1 MKRKTIQG
9 VVILGTLAIAGILII
24 QLYSLSQAFDL
35 HEKQFSQRIHISL
48 LRTAERIAQ
57 YNGHDL
63 NTKQAVTPLSSD
75 YYIVH
80 VNDHIDAA
88 TLEYVLRD
96 EIAASGPIIDF
107 EYAIYDCTSDRMLYG
122 NYVGSNSSTFN
133 SSKELPRYDEYNY
146 YFGIRFPGKDL
157 YIAGQM
163 KRWWIFS
170 VLLLIAIVFFA
181 YSMIIILK
189 QKRLSELQKDFIN
202 SMTHEFKTPIATIQ
216 IAGEV
221 FLTDDYIKTNTRLQQ
236 YAQIIKDQNQ
246 RLNQQVEKVLQ
257 VGKTER
263 EGLELRM
270 EKIDLSALLQTV
282 SGGMEAHFKNK
293 NGALILPLS
302 NKKYDIEGDY
312 LHLSNALFGILD
324 NAVKYCPEG
333 LQVEITIEAEA
344 KSIWLHIDDNGP
356 GIPKKYQKQVFEKF
370 FRIPNRD
377 SQKSSFGL
385 GLFYVKNICK
395 AHHWKLL
402 LGNSPTGGARVS
414 IQFPISSQTIS

>member
-9 VVILGTLAIAGILII
+9 VVFLGTLAIAGILII
-24 QLYSLSQAFDL
+24 QLYSLSQSFDL
-35 HEKQFSQRIHISL
+35 QEKQFAQRIHIAL
-48 LRTAERIAQ
+48 LRTAERMAK
-57 YNGHDL
+57 YNGHEL
-63 NTKQAVTPLSSD
+63 HSKQAVTPLSSD

-80 VNDHIDAA
+80 VNDNIDAA
-88 TLEYVLRD
+88 TLEYVLKD
-96 EIAASGPIIDF
+96 EIAASGPILDF
-107 EYAIYDCTSDRMLYG
+107 EYAIYDCNSDQMLYG
-122 NYVGSNSSTFN
+122 NYIGTKENYHIET
-133 SSKELPRYDEYNY
+133 KELPRYDEYNY

-157 YIAGQM
+157 YIAGEM
-163 KRWWIFS
+163 KLWWVFS
-170 VLLLIAIVFFA
+170 GLLLIAIVFFA
-181 YSMIIILK
+181 YSMIIILR

-221 FLTDDYIKTNTRLQQ
+221 FLADDSIKNNNRLQQ

-246 RLNQQVEKVLQ
+246 RLNLQVEKVLQ

-263 EGLELRM
+263 EGLELNLER
-270 EKIDLSALLQTV
+270 IDLNALLSTIYD
-282 SGGMEAHFKNK
+282 GMEAHFKKK
-293 NGALILPLS
+293 NGSILLP
-302 NKKYDIEGDY
+302 NVTKKHLIEGDY

-324 NAVKYCPEG
+324 NAVKYGSEG
-333 LQVEITIEAEA
+333 IQLTIDIKTEG
-344 KSIWLHIDDNGP
+344 KYIWLHISDNGP

-395 AHHWKLL
+395 AHHWKLVL
-402 LGNSPTGGARVS
+402 NDADSGGTKIS
-414 IQFPISSQTIS
+414 IQFPISK